1 MHSNTFPP
9 NGVIQKNHICQ
20 CCRLGKTKTSAQR
33 QLACTLGHLQGHTRG
48 PPQMPNQ
55 KVGYHTSEA
64 WVTPTSRHR
73 RSTSELKSHFSR
85 PANVNHHS
93 PLSESDKGGLLVDI
107 RISSLRVFWWMWT
120 LCMVVLFTESQ
131 CLIRSP
137 STSTTSWTLFG
148 QSLQRFSTSYLSLI
162 SWQICFSLAP
172 SCAGVSRHGV

>member
-1 MHSNTFPP
+1 MRERLAHLPSREPIALRQRSAIKSLDLSMHSNTFPP

-93 PLSESDKGGLLVDI
+93 PLSESDRGGLLVDI
-107 RISSLRVFWWMWT
+107 RISSFRVFWWMWR
-120 LCMVVLFTESQ
+120 LFMVVF
-131 CLIRSP
+131 
-137 STSTTSWTLFG
+137 
-148 QSLQRFSTSYLSLI
+148 LQK
-162 SWQICFSLAP
+162 
-172 SCAGVSRHGV
+172 VSV

>member
-1 MHSNTFPP
+1 MRERLAHLPSREPIALRQRSAFKSLDLSMHSNTFPP

-93 PLSESDKGGLLVDI
+93 PLSESDRGGLLVDI

-120 LCMVVLFTESQ
+120 LFMVVF
-131 CLIRSP
+131 
-137 STSTTSWTLFG
+137 
-148 QSLQRFSTSYLSLI
+148 LQK
-162 SWQICFSLAP
+162 
-172 SCAGVSRHGV
+172 VSV